1 MLSETVDASDAPNP
15 SLKQFEPTRWSLVLR
30 TRAEDSAHRRVAL
43 EELCRAYWYPLYAF
57 LRRSGRGVED
67 AQDLAQ
73 DFFARLLD
81 GTLLAAADPAR
92 GRFRTLLLAALKNLA
107 TDASKAARTQKRGGG
122 VQWIPLDQALAEEW
136 WQADASRDVSP
147 ERTFDRAWAVA
158 VLERAG
164 RRLRAEHEDTD
175 KAALF
180 AELAPRLTG
189 AGDDGLAAVGERL
202 GMSEAAVK
210 MALSRLRRRY
220 ADTLRAEIAETVG
233 SRGDVQEELRY
244 LLGVFS

>member
-1 MLSETVDASDAPNP
+1 MDASSATPVP
-15 SLKQFEPTRWSLVLR
+15 GKQFEPTRWSLVLR
-30 TRAEDSAHRRVAL
+30 ARAEDSAHRRVAL

-92 GRFRTLLLAALKNLA
+92 GRFRTLLLAALKNLNA
-107 TDASKAARTQKRGGG
+107 DAYKAARTQKRGTGLQP
-122 VQWIPLDQALAEEW
+122 VPLDHALAEEW
-136 WQADASRDVSP
+136 WQADAGRNASP
-147 ERTFDRAWAVA
+147 ESSFDRAWAVA
-158 VLERAG
+158 VMERAG
-164 RRLRAEHEDTD
+164 RRLRAEHEGTD

-189 AGDDGLAAVGERL
+189 GGEDGLAAVGERL
-202 GMSEAAVK
+202 GLSEAAVK

-220 ADTLRAEIAETVG
+220 ADTLRAEVAETVG
-233 SRGDVQEELRY
+233 SRSEVQEELRY
-244 LLGVFS
+244 LLGVFSY